1 MVKRLRGWG
10 VFLVLL
16 SVGCAQTPPSPPPP
30 PPPVAAEPTPA
41 PTFVHHVEWRG
52 QTLGA
57 IAKWYTGK
65 FDNWKKLTKPVNPDL
80 ERCCS
85 QLRVGREVMIPRE
98 LLVRSDAMPKPKPKS
113 TVKPGAGASADAK
126 STSEETGTDAV
137 A

>member
-1 MVKRLRGWG
+1 LQEKEVAVVKRLRGWG

-16 SVGCAQTPPSPPPP
+16 SVGCAQTPPPPPPP

-85 QLRVGREVMIPRE
+85 
-98 LLVRSDAMPKPKPKS
+98 
-113 TVKPGAGASADAK
+113 
-126 STSEETGTDAV
+126 
-137 A
+137 